1 MTKRGQGRL
10 AALLLAWALAM
21 PPVLADDEAVVTE
34 GEVSWVSGG
43 VGADSRERLDALEAG
58 FGFNL
63 KLIFALQSGDYL
75 SEVAVRLVDA
85 GGRTV
90 LQANGVGP
98 ILLVRL
104 PAGSYDC
111 IASVDG
117 REQRQKLKVVAG
129 RLGRSVFRWP
139 AAD

>member
-1 MTKRGQGRL
+1 MTKRWPGPL
-10 AALLLAWALAM
+10 AALLLAWALAV

-43 VGADSRERLDALEAG
+43 VGAESRERLDALEAG

-63 KLIFALQSGDYL
+63 KLIFAQPSGDYL
-75 SEVAVRLVDA
+75 SEVAVRVVDA

-90 LQANGVGP
+90 LQADGVGP

-104 PAGSYDC
+104 PAGSYEC
-111 IASVDG
+111 FATFDG
-117 REQRQKLKVVAG
+117 REQRQQLKAVAG
-129 RLGRSVFRWP
+129 RLGRGVFRWP
-139 AAD
+139 VAN